1 MTMTITINIKNKKSN
16 YKSPSLRDIKKV
28 ATLIKGMTVVDLHI
42 LANILIDN
50 ENKYGN
56 YNGQGLFQAMKN
68 KHPELWDRYKRV

>member
-68 KHPELWDRYKRV
+68 KHPELWDRYKGV